1 MNLLKKTEKYFKD
14 DKGILSDENFIAIN
28 RKDYYIGESAPIDGF
43 YSLFSNIEKIKSYQE
58 LELMNNSLAFIEL
71 IYKNK
76 NIKIENLSVSTI
88 NIYYYI
94 LVNFYKNK
102 ILKVRNVMTANQIK
116 YNNNYAKEILESYED
131 YKLKENEKS
140 NITIID
146 ALDKYEFE
154 FSYEE
159 FKVDKEKKLMI
170 IKNGTHIDASFKTN
184 PYSIND
190 IKHIFSVTGAM
201 FIYKK

>member
-1 MNLLKKTEKYFKD
+1 MNLLKKTENYFKD
-14 DKGILSDENFIAIN
+14 DKGILSDENFIAVN

-58 LELMNNSLAFIEL
+58 LELMNNSLALIEL

-76 NIKIENLSVSTI
+76 NIKIENLSLTTI
-88 NIYYYI
+88 NIYYYL
-94 LVNFYKNK
+94 LVNFYNNNK
-102 ILKVRNVMTANQIK
+102 IRVKNEMAINKIK
-116 YNNNYAKEILESYED
+116 YNNNYAKEILEYYD
-131 YKLKENEKS
+131 NNKIKENEKS
-140 NITIID
+140 NIIIID
-146 ALDKYEFE
+146 ALDKFEFE
-154 FSYEE
+154 FAYEE
-159 FKVDKEKKLMI
+159 FKVCKEKKLMI

>member
-88 NIYYYI
+88 NIYYFI